1 MKISDFIFRYSSH
14 RGQIHDSLCRVR
26 LFYSSEKGKSA
37 LLTDIGNKNTGASV
51 TNSIECLRRALIESG
66 HIDENTRLIE
76 HYEEDSYRQRTFDLV
91 TFTNDIPDWQ
101 STTASVAAREIG
113 CGEDET
119 NGRTEHDPRL
129 VRQIE
134 KLRMQIDPHVDRPYQ
149 ESREVINRRADIL
162 RNRIP
167 LLQLRGLVEHGAGE
181 KDLQRLV
188 QSDLSLLGEMY
199 AHPDE
204 EYLAFAEFPLDD
216 GRVDF
221 ALFSGRSRMD
231 ITLIE
236 IKGAEFYLTTKD
248 SYSNLNAKFN
258 EGRQQITQ
266 RLGYVFRN
274 YQVFRSH
281 AHRIREQ
288 AERGEQIYRAF
299 IGPKGKLWVDP
310 EKDVNVHYVVIGG
323 RTRDDQLE
331 SKLRHEFEISFNP
344 RIRLESWDTWL
355 RKLRR
360 V

>member
-26 LFYSSEKGKSA
+26 IFYSPKQGKSA
-37 LLTDIGNKNTGASV
+37 LLTDLGNKNPGPSV
-51 TNSIECLRRALIESG
+51 TNSIESLRQALIESG
-66 HIDENTRLIE
+66 HIDEDTRVIE
-76 HYEEDSYRQRTFDLV
+76 HYERGSYRQGTFDFV
-91 TFTNDIPDWQ
+91 TFRDGLPDWK
-101 STTASVAAREIG
+101 STTTAIASSEIA
-113 CGEDET
+113 CDET
-119 NGRTEHDPRL
+119 ELNAPAADDPRL

-134 KLRMQIDPHVDRPYQ
+134 KLRMQVDPHLDRPYQ
-149 ESREVINRRADIL
+149 EPREIINRRADIL
-162 RNRIP
+162 HHRIP
-167 LLQLRGLVEHGAGE
+167 LSQLRGLIENSAGE
-181 KDLQRLV
+181 KELQRLV

-199 AHPDE
+199 AQPDE

-231 ITLIE
+231 VTLIE

-258 EGRQQITQ
+258 EGRQQITR

-274 YQVFRSH
+274 YPAFRSL
-281 AHRIREQ
+281 AHQIRER
-288 AERGEQIYRAF
+288 AERGEQIYHAF
-299 IGPKGKLWVDP
+299 IGPQGKLSVDP

-331 SKLRHEFEISFNP
+331 SKLRHEFEVSFNP